1 MAVET
6 PREFGDE
13 LRRERELRDVTREQ
27 LALVTKVSVRQIEA
41 LEKGRFEILP
51 ALVFSRGFV
60 RSIALHLGL
69 DAERTVAAYRHVWEH
84 WESGRGKETPPPG
97 PVRPTTATLRTRVP
111 RRTVAAST
119 AIRAVA
125 VVATLAVVTGIA
137 VLVKSRPPEARR
149 GLAASAS
156 ARPEGGPASLAL
168 PPSVAAAT
176 VALPAGSPLPG
187 RSASTAPRP
196 SGTETGTL
204 ILFFR
209 EDCWTEVLVDG
220 KVVARELF
228 PKGAKREFAGGR
240 TFTLTLGN
248 AGAVELT
255 LNGKALP
262 PIGSPGE
269 VVKNHVIESPEGRTG
284 G

>member
-84 WESGRGKETPPPG
+84 WESGRSEEAPARG
-97 PVRPTTATLRTRVP
+97 PLRPRGALQAGAP

-119 AIRAVA
+119 TIRAVA
-125 VVATLAVVTGIA
+125 VAAALAVVTGIA
-137 VLVKSRPPEARR
+137 VLVKSRPTEPRR
-149 GLAASAS
+149 AAAAP
-156 ARPEGGPASLAL
+156 ARPESGPASLAL

-176 VALPAGSPLPG
+176 VALPADAPPPG
-187 RSASTAPRP
+187 RTPAGSSAAERPGPSTL
-196 SGTETGTL
+196 SL
-204 ILFFR
+204 SFR
-209 EDCWTEVLVDG
+209 DDCWTEVRVDG

-228 PKGAKREFAGGR
+228 PKGATREFTGGR

-248 AGAVELT
+248 AGAVEVT
-255 LNGKALP
+255 LDGKTLP
-262 PIGSPGE
+262 PVGGQGE
-269 VVKNHVIESPEGRTG
+269 VVKNRVIEPPPG
-284 G
+284 GSGG